1 MEHTQSART
10 IGLGLAIYGLGNVV
24 GFAASGSPGGNYANA
39 DVTHYISSDH
49 FVTASACW
57 YLVALSALGL
67 VVAASALEHRLAAA
81 LMRLGAGCA
90 VVGAFV
96 SGGLAVAM
104 REGGASVRTGVPHPV
119 VYAITEIG
127 NLVAVCAP
135 ALFVGAAALLLAAAG
150 VMPRG
155 LSWVTVVAGLFGILA
170 PFFFTYFA
178 FILWALV
185 TGVVWAVRGRRGPG
199 TTSRPD
205 GEFVSGGRDT
215 AAATLD

>member
-1 MEHTQSART
+1 MERTSSTRT
-10 IGLGLAIYGLGNVV
+10 IGLGLAVYGLGNVV
-24 GFAASGSPGGNYANA
+24 GFAASGSPGGNYKNA
-39 DVTHYISSDH
+39 DVSRYISSSH
-49 FVTASACW
+49 FWAASACW

-67 VVAASALEHRLAAA
+67 VVAASALEHRLAAS

-90 VVGAFV
+90 VVGSFI

-104 REGGASVRTGVPHPV
+104 AEGGATVRAGVPHAV
-119 VYAITEIG
+119 VYAITEVG

-150 VMPRG
+150 AMPRG
-155 LSWVTVVAGLFGILA
+155 LRSVTFVAGIFGILA

-185 TGVVWAVRGRRGPG
+185 AGAVWALRGRRGPG
-199 TTSRPD
+199 TSSRPD
-205 GEFVSGGRDT
+205 GEFVSVARDT